1 MPSRTHTVV
10 HLRVR
15 TAALLTAPLL
25 ALAVFPTAVA
35 TAAPA
40 APAGHGWS
48 AAPAPGGGRAPG
60 AGDRAYFY
68 LEGGPG
74 AVLRDTLAVTNE
86 GTRPRTVRLRG
97 TGGVRVALAEHRVTV
112 PPRTRADVPLTV
124 TVPADAAPGERTG
137 AVRVSGDGREIAVRT
152 HLRVNGPT
160 MTSLSVEDVRVER
173 HGDGAAIRY
182 ALVNRGTTALTPRLA
197 VRADGLFGAVLRRD
211 ARTLPLELA
220 PGRRVRLT
228 ERWPDAPAADRV
240 AVRLTVTAAGG
251 AQDTAST
258 TYTAVPPWLLVTAAL
273 GALGAGT
280 GAGRRL
286 VRRHRRR
293 ARDTEAAA
301 PEAEA
306 VVVEAGAG
314 AGAGADG

>member
-10 HLRVR
+10 HVR
-15 TAALLTAPLL
+15 TRAAALLTAPAL
-25 ALAVFPTAVA
+25 ALAVFPAAAA

-40 APAGHGWS
+40 APAGASWS
-48 AAPAPGGGRAPG
+48 AAPAPGGGSAPG

-74 AVLRDTLAVTNE
+74 SVLHDTLAVTNE

-97 TGGVRVALAEHRVTV
+97 TGGLRISLAEHTVKV

-124 TVPADAAPGERTG
+124 TVPADAPPAERSG
-137 AVRVSGDGREIAVRT
+137 AVRVSGGGREIAVRA

-160 MTSLSVEDVRVER
+160 MAALSVEDVRVER

-182 ALVNRGTTALTPRLA
+182 ALVNRGTTTLTPRLA
-197 VRADGLFGAVLRRD
+197 VRAEGLFGAVLRRD
-211 ARTLPLELA
+211 ARTLPVELA
-220 PGRRVRLT
+220 PGRRMRLT
-228 ERWPDAPAADRV
+228 EKWPDPPAVDRV
-240 AVRLTVTAAGG
+240 AVELTVTAAGG
-251 AQDTAST
+251 AHSAAST
-258 TYTAVPPWLLVTAAL
+258 TYTAVPPWLLVPAAI

-280 GAGRRL
+280 GAGAWL
-286 VRRHRRR
+286 VRRRRRR
-293 ARDTEAAA
+293 AAAVAEAAV
-301 PEAEA
+301 PERAVPEA
-306 VVVEAGAG
+306 VV